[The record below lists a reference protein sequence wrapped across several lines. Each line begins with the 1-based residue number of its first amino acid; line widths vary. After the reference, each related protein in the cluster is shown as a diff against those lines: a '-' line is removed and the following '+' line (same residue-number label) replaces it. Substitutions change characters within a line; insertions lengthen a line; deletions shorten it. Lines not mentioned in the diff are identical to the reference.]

1 MLLAYN
7 QILDLLDAGVVTNA
21 NKALINSASLD
32 IRLGPK
38 VLIEHCKVDDAG
50 RRSLHRVSLKNKEAL
65 NMREYDLDK
74 DGPLIL
80 FPGEFVLAHSVEIF
94 NLPNNISCEY
104 KLKSSMARIGLN
116 HLNAGWCDAGWNG
129 SVLTMELHNVTR
141 GHELVLEYMDKIG
154 QMIFHKHQE
163 VPADKSYAIRGR
175 YNNNKSVSGVR
186 LDPMRD
192 VVFGDEV
199 QDQEAE
205 LYALNHPVEEPEI
218 LLPKKSSII
227 VGDENADVTD

>member
-1 MLLAYN
+1 MLLSYN

-38 VLIEHCKVDDAG
+38 VLIEHCKVDDTG
-50 RRSLHRVSLKNKEAL
+50 RRSLTRVSLKNKEAL
-65 NMREYDLDK
+65 EMREYDLTK
-74 DGPLIL
+74 DGPIIL
-80 FPGEFVLAHSVEIF
+80 FPGEFILAHSVEIF

-141 GHELVLEYMDKIG
+141 GHEITLEYMDKIG

-192 VVFGDEV
+192 VVFGDAR
-199 QDQEAE
+199 QDEEAE
-205 LYALNHPVEEPEI
+205 LYAAQHPVEEPE
-218 LLPKKSSII
+218 LLQPKKSSII
-227 VGDENADVTD
+227 VGDENAAD